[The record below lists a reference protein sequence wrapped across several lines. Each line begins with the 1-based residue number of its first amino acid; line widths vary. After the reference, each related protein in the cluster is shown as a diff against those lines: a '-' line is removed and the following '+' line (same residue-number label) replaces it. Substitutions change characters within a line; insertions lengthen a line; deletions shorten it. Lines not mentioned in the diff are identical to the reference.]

1 MRLAHSLPQL
11 LLAAALGFT
20 PSLIQDDKP
29 PTPSAG
35 EQGYPW
41 NKMGSKR
48 NEELMK
54 KLVGGWELTRVTAA
68 GLNTNLRDDTG
79 VLLITEDY
87 ASFEMHIGW
96 NDPLGGLKDWQFQSG
111 THKVQLDAQSNLYL
125 TSLIGAA
132 FNVENDL
139 EFTAAGVARG
149 YRVQVNAP
157 RLVLTRVDSG
167 DRFEFKRMPNP
178 SLDADKD
185 IYGRDKK

>member
-1 MRLAHSLPQL
+1 MRLAHTLPQL
-11 LLAAALGFT
+11 LLAAALGLA
-20 PSLIQDDKP
+20 PNLIQDGKP
-29 PTPSAG
+29 EKPQVG

-54 KLVGGWELTRVTAA
+54 QLLGGWELTRVTAK
-68 GLNTNLRDDTG
+68 GLDTNLRDDTG
-79 VLLITEDY
+79 ILLITEDY

-111 THKVQLDAQSNLYL
+111 THSVQLDAQSNLYL

-132 FNVENDL
+132 FNFENDL
-139 EFTAAGVARG
+139 EFTAAGVSRG
-149 YRVQVNAP
+149 YRVQVDSP
-157 RLVLTRVDSG
+157 KLVLTRVDSS

-178 SLDADKD
+178 SLDKEMD
-185 IYGRDKK
+185 IYGREKK